1 MLPLDS
7 GSENLLEMCDGQCWG
22 AANLKF
28 FQQVITSKG
37 PIAAR
42 SVTPLVGFIVSGGTD
57 DSIGDV

>member
-1 MLPLDS
+1 MA
-7 GSENLLEMCDGQCWG
+7 GAGG

-28 FQQVITSKG
+28 FEQVITSKG

-42 SVTPLVGFIVSGGTD
+42 SVTPPSGFIVSGGTD